1 MKRRVGK
8 FVSWC
13 SRGQPAKQ
21 TEYIGRLRK
30 FEDSTYEGGKRQVS
44 HDGKHQGPLMG
55 EHLHQ
60 VQLEHLHQVPVLPPH
75 LNLKEANSEGGK
87 ALVDRVVVFVLSSP
101 VLLMFLQ
108 WLGMEPSSRE
118 NLYRSLFLN
127 QLDYMTHVLVHL
139 LKSFRAYI
147 VKSSSTLFSDNIQ

>member
-1 MKRRVGK
+1 MLEI
-8 FVSWC
+8 F
-13 SRGQPAKQ
+13 P
-21 TEYIGRLRK
+21 TL
-30 FEDSTYEGGKRQVS
+30 
-44 HDGKHQGPLMG
+44 
-55 EHLHQ
+55 HLHPRLS
-60 VQLEHLHQVPVLPPH
+60 VSLEHLHQVPVLPPH

-127 QLDYMTHVLVHL
+127 QLDYYETTFLYLHVKKFTNLMARDTL
-139 LKSFRAYI
+139 YLYFPCTRPSKS
-147 VKSSSTLFSDNIQ
+147 KSLNIHPSTSAKNN